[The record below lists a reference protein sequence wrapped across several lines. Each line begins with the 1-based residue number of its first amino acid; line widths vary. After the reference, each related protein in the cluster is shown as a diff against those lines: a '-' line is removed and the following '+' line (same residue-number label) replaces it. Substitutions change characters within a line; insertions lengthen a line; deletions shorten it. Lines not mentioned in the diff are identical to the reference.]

1 MARRLLQGAAAFALL
16 LSTGCGGVSPGDYI
30 VYRVNVGTESLT
42 EACYFPD
49 ETPPEDVAQ
58 DSNSFRN
65 SQTWVIYFAAGDETV
80 LDAAGVAMRG
90 DKGGDGFE
98 FSADQIDVSYVG
110 IDQQEAK
117 ITAQTTI
124 FVAMNTD
131 GDAVDGTITST
142 TKTSCDFLTAAPSTG
157 LCEQVPDCVGTRP
170 FAGVKLDDVNLKE
183 VVDRPNDEIGS
194 GGTPPPPS
202 EPDPPDPNDPPS

>member
-1 MARRLLQGAAAFALL
+1 MARRLFQGVAAFALV

-30 VYRVNVGTESLT
+30 VYRVNVGVETLND
-42 EACYFPD
+42 ACYFPA
-49 ETPPEDVAQ
+49 EMPPEDVAQ
-58 DSNSFRN
+58 DSSSFRS

-80 LDAAGVAMRG
+80 LDAAGVALRG

-170 FAGVKLDDVNLKE
+170 FSGVKLDGVNLKE
-183 VVDRPNDEIGS
+183 VVDRPNDEIGG
-194 GGTPPPPS
+194 GGTNPPP
-202 EPDPPDPNDPPS
+202 EPDPNDPPS